1 MARVSSI
8 LVLGAGFDQR
18 PLIRCARERGL
29 RTVVLDEAQIPVGVQ
44 DCDVHVKRSPLDLR
58 TVCDVARA
66 ESVAFIVSVGFE
78 PAVPVI
84 AAASESLGLPT
95 LLASGAAQAAT
106 RKDLMKQRIR
116 GAGIRTSRQVVLAGE
131 DLSQVSDLSFPVVV
145 KPQTGTGGRGVSAAD
160 TMGELVRAIE
170 VLRRDTSDPT
180 VVVEEFVV
188 GPEVTVDCF
197 TAAGRTHLVCVSDLV
212 GTPAARPGFAAIRC
226 QNPAVLTRDQTLELS
241 AIATRLSGAFEIRSG
256 PWLFQAKLTPQPS
269 VIEVGA
275 RIAGGRKP
283 RFVKLA
289 TGVDLLG
296 AYLDDLS
303 GYLPDL
309 QARRPATG
317 ATVTYVYGRAG
328 TVAGYRGVEA
338 VLGDGAEYVEVF
350 RPPGSPLTGALTPRD
365 RILEFGTVGADPGR
379 IAEGSVLQRIDC
391 FDVDGRSLIRRDLYD
406 EWLI

>member
-1 MARVSSI
+1 VSSI

-29 RTVVLDEAQIPVGVQ
+29 RTVVLDEAQTPVGLA
-44 DCDVHVKRSPLDLR
+44 DCDLRVRRSPLDLR
-58 TVCDVARA
+58 AVVEVASA
-66 ESVAFIVSVGFE
+66 ESVAFIASVGFE

-84 AAASESLGLPT
+84 AAASDSLGLPT
-95 LLASGAAQAAT
+95 LLSSGAAQAAT
-106 RKDLMKQRIR
+106 RKDLMKQRMR
-116 GAGIRTSRQVVLAGE
+116 AAGIRTSRQVVLAGE
-131 DLSQVSDLSFPVVV
+131 DLSRVSELTFPVVV

-160 TMGELVRAIE
+160 TMGELLRAIE
-170 VLRRDTSDPT
+170 VLRRDASDPT

-197 TAAGRTHLVCVSDLV
+197 TAAGSTHLVCVSDLV
-212 GTPAARPGFAAIRC
+212 GTPAASPRFSTIRC
-226 QNPAVLTRDQTLELS
+226 HSPASLTEDQIMALS
-241 AIATRLSGAFEIRSG
+241 EIATRLCGAFEIRSG

-269 VIEVGA
+269 VIEMGA

-303 GYLPDL
+303 GRPADL
-309 QARRPATG
+309 QPQNPAPG
-317 ATVTYVYGRAG
+317 ATVTYVYGHAG

-350 RPPGSPLTGALTPRD
+350 RPPGSRLTGGLTPRD
-365 RILEFGTVGADPGR
+365 RILEFGTLGADPDR
-379 IAEGSVLQRIDC
+379 IAEWSVLQRIDC
-391 FDVDGRSLIRRDLYD
+391 FDVDGSSLIRRDLYD
-406 EWLI
+406 ERLI